1 MTKPRLAIGLP
12 LVAIVAGLLFLV
24 EPASAARQCLDDVDE
39 LRHDIKHNE
48 YKYTRDAREKALQAL
63 RDAELHRINPAQ
75 CYEDV
80 AKARVAL
87 AGGRKVGNGN
97 KDHEN

>member
-1 MTKPRLAIGLP
+1 MSCATTSSTTKT
-12 LVAIVAGLLFLV
+12 
-24 EPASAARQCLDDVDE
+24 
-39 LRHDIKHNE
+39 N
-48 YKYTRDAREKALQAL
+48 TRDAREKALQAL